1 MLIYEKQ
8 IQVKIHGDKLI
19 KALLTNKIFSKQIL
33 SWNLLVKLCL
43 NRELGM
49 RITWLKIDNL

>member
-33 SWNLLVKLCL
+33 S
-43 NRELGM
+43 
-49 RITWLKIDNL
+49 